1 MDDDRSEREAHQ
13 NEGRPKAQ
21 PDDAP
26 QPEPQASDMDVI
38 ERPAGLYRVKPE
50 AQRLLRPIVGALV
63 SRGVSADGV
72 TLAAIPVAAF
82 GGLCLALS
90 DTWPVLLLAV
100 PVLAALRLVLNL
112 LDGQVARQ
120 TGTTHAMGEVLNEI
134 GDRVSDILFIGG
146 LAFVAAVGPA
156 LGFAAVIAALL
167 ASYAGVTASVVG
179 AGRQY
184 GGVMSKPGRMITL
197 AVMGPLAYMLDASWP
212 LVAAAWL
219 ITVGGLMT
227 LAQRLWATRRALAAS
242 DGDLQ

>member
-21 PDDAP
+21 PDDALH
-26 QPEPQASDMDVI
+26 PEPQAPGMDAI

-50 AQRLLRPIVGALV
+50 AQRVLRPMVGALV

-72 TLAAIPVAAF
+72 TLAAIPVAAL

-90 DTWPVLLLAV
+90 DTRPALLLAV

-112 LDGQVARQ
+112 LDGQVARR
-120 TGTTHAMGEVLNEI
+120 TGTTHAMGEVLNEMV
-134 GDRVSDILFIGG
+134 DRISDVLFIGG
-146 LAFVAAVGPA
+146 LAFIAAVGPA
-156 LGFAAVIAALL
+156 LGLAAVIAALL
-167 ASYAGVTASVVG
+167 ASYAGITASAVG

-197 AVMGPLAYMLDASWP
+197 AVMGPLAFMLGVSWP

-219 ITVGGLMT
+219 IIVGGLLT
-227 LAQRLWATRRALAAS
+227 LAQRLRATRRALEAGES
-242 DGDLQ
+242 ESR